1 MNKIISLLVFL
12 MCFNVYSQ
20 DINLNINGSYLN
32 NTYGNSVGVQYRP
45 SVNLNVDLSQGYS
58 IRSSYGEPSFPT
70 GPAFLLGGA
79 AMALAGFLTVP
90 DYYMTPSGEIVTK
103 PFFRQGA
110 RMLSIVTGAVLVTV
124 GVVITISG
132 R

>member
-12 MCFNVYSQ
+12 VSFSVYSQ
-20 DINLNINGSYLN
+20 DINLNINGNYLT
-32 NTYGNSVGVQYRP
+32 NTYGSSVGVQYTPR
-45 SVNLNVDLSQGYS
+45 VNVNVDLSQGYR

-70 GPAFLLGGA
+70 GPAFMLGGA

-110 RMLSIVTGAVLVTV
+110 RMLSIMTGAVLVTV